1 VDTHHFELDKLL
13 NRTEQDLQLVQQERK
28 ELHKKLKEND
38 VLKDA
43 LQQML
48 DKEKHHQQISLLK
61 EQNRVAEDKFAY
73 NKDMERQLKQIA
85 LDWKK
90 TEKKEEV
97 MKNLYNL
104 LFKKNDAIVIN
115 KLAKKVDKNFKETN
129 APIIVGA
136 TVKLK
141 KNYQVGEVLEIKGK
155 RAIVKVGQL
164 PMNIDL
170 VDLLVVEKIPEEAVN
185 QVIKKITPGPIAPRN
200 TTAQPVQKANS
211 NLKNKK

>member
-1 VDTHHFELDKLL
+1 
-13 NRTEQDLQLVQQERK
+13 
-28 ELHKKLKEND
+28 
-38 VLKDA
+38 
-43 LQQML
+43 ML

-129 APIIVGA
+129 APIVVGA

-170 VDLLVVEKIPEEAVN
+170 VDLLVVEKIPEEPVK
-185 QVIKKITPGPIAPRN
+185 QVIKK
-200 TTAQPVQKANS
+200 AQPAPKAKS
-211 NLKNKK
+211 NLKHKK

>member
-1 VDTHHFELDKLL
+1 
-13 NRTEQDLQLVQQERK
+13 LQK
-28 ELHKKLKEND
+28 ELSKT
-38 VLKDA
+38 
-43 LQQML
+43 L
-48 DKEKHHQQISLLK
+48 DKEKHLQQVQVLK
-61 EQNRVAEDKFAY
+61 EQNRVTEDKFAY

-90 TEKKEEV
+90 SEKKEEV
-97 MKNLYNL
+97 MKNLFNL

-129 APIIVGA
+129 APIVVGA

-141 KNYQVGEVLEIKGK
+141 KNYQVGEVLELKGK

-170 VDLLVVEKIPEEAVN
+170 VDLMVVEKVVAAP
-185 QVIKKITPGPIAPRN
+185 KISNN
-200 TTAQPVQKANS
+200 T
-211 NLKNKK
+211 KNKK

>member
-1 VDTHHFELDKLL
+1 M
-13 NRTEQDLQLVQQERK
+13 QK
-28 ELHKKLKEND
+28 ELSKT
-38 VLKDA
+38 
-43 LQQML
+43 L
-48 DKEKHHQQISLLK
+48 DKEKHLQQVQVLK
-61 EQNRVAEDKFAY
+61 EQNRVTEDKFAY

-90 TEKKEEV
+90 SEKKEEV
-97 MKNLYNL
+97 MKNLFNL

-129 APIIVGA
+129 APIVVGA

-141 KNYQVGEVLEIKGK
+141 KNYQVGQVLELKGK

-170 VDLLVVEKIPEEAVN
+170 VDLMVVEKVVAAP
-185 QVIKKITPGPIAPRN
+185 KISNN
-200 TTAQPVQKANS
+200 T
-211 NLKNKK
+211 KNKK

>member
-1 VDTHHFELDKLL
+1 MSIFHYPGKMKKSFFHIHFVK
-13 NRTEQDLQLVQQERK
+13 NVQQERK

-38 VLKDA
+38 ALKQS
-43 LQQML
+43 LTQIL

-61 EQNRVAEDKFAY
+61 EQNRVAEEKFAY
-73 NKDMERQLKQIA
+73 NKEMERQLKQIA

-90 TEKKEEV
+90 SEKKEEV
-97 MKNLYNL
+97 MKTLFNL

-129 APIIVGA
+129 APIVVGA

-170 VDLLVVEKIPEEAVN
+170 VDLLVVEKIETPESA
-185 QVIKKITPGPIAPRN
+185 ISKSATIAKK
-200 TTAQPVQKANS
+200 
-211 NLKNKK
+211 KK

>member
-1 VDTHHFELDKLL
+1 MQK
-13 NRTEQDLQLVQQERK
+13 ERR
-28 ELHKKLKEND
+28 ELHKQLKENEH
-38 VLKDA
+38 
-43 LQQML
+43 LQKELSKTL
-48 DKEKHHQQISLLK
+48 DKEKHLQQVQVLK
-61 EQNRVAEDKFAY
+61 EQNRVTEDKFAY

-90 TEKKEEV
+90 SEKKEEV
-97 MKNLYNL
+97 MKNLFNL

-129 APIIVGA
+129 APIVVGA

-141 KNYQVGEVLEIKGK
+141 KNYQVGEVLELKGK

-170 VDLLVVEKIPEEAVN
+170 VDLMVVEKVVAAP
-185 QVIKKITPGPIAPRN
+185 KISNN
-200 TTAQPVQKANS
+200 T
-211 NLKNKK
+211 KNKK

>member
-1 VDTHHFELDKLL
+1 
-13 NRTEQDLQLVQQERK
+13 
-28 ELHKKLKEND
+28 
-38 VLKDA
+38 
-43 LQQML
+43 L

-61 EQNRVAEDKFAY
+61 EQNRVAEEKFAY

-90 TEKKEEV
+90 SEKKEEV
-97 MKNLYNL
+97 MKNLFNL

-129 APIIVGA
+129 APIVVGS

-170 VDLLVVEKIPEEAVN
+170 VDLMVVEKIPEADVKQSVRKN
-185 QVIKKITPGPIAPRN
+185 STIPTAPIKVSIPN
-200 TTAQPVQKANS
+200 AQKNI
-211 NLKNKK
+211 NNKK